1 MLGEQGY
8 TVNKKGVLNLK
19 VGDVFQVEH
28 TTTAPES
35 RDNLGFMG
43 NQVRERAGSEFSKN
57 LFENYWTG
65 GGDVELSGQRFAGI
79 LLYVKDNGPKA
90 SEPTNVTFSN
100 GAQGT
105 QKNVSFYA
113 SSEYDKAFGSATVY
127 YNPKGNVVGFYDRYD
142 FDSQPWGQGRSIKN
156 EIITRAVNLVSPQSA
171 TPFSIRYGQQK

>member
-35 RDNLGFMG
+35 RDNLGLMG

-79 LLYVKDNGPKA
+79 LLYVKDNDPTAGK
-90 SEPTNVTFSN
+90 PTNVVFSN
-100 GAQGT
+100 DAHGT
-105 QKNVSFYA
+105 QKSVSFYS
-113 SSEYDKAFGSATVY
+113 SSEYDKAFGTATLY
-127 YNPKGNVVGFYDRYD
+127 YNTKGNIVGFYDRYD
-142 FDSQPWGQGRSIKN
+142 FDSQPRGQRTLKN
-156 EIITRAVNLVSPQSA
+156 EIITRAVNFVSPKSA
-171 TPFSIRYGQQK
+171 TPFSIRYGQSKK